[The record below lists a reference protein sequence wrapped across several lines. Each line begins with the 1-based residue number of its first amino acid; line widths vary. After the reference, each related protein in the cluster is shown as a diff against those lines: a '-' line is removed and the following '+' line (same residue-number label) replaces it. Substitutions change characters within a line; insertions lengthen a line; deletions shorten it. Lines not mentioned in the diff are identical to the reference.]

1 MWWSTISEP
10 ICPVSLHWTKLIFL
24 CTVTISFQL
33 SWWGV
38 YIIQVCGTLSS
49 HPLPCTLIL
58 SDSNMRSCAYSYSLS
73 EFICSLALFCLEN
86 DDSFKFSTNSAYVT
100 NLPFFSMKSL
110 SFGRCMVFHLGLN
123 RPKSLTV
130 FKLSSCGSLC

>member
-33 SWWGV
+33 PWWGV

-49 HPLPCTLIL
+49 HPLPYTLIL
-58 SDSNMRSCAYSYSLS
+58 SDSNMRSCAYCYSLS
-73 EFICSLALFCLEN
+73 EFICSLALLCLEN
-86 DDSFKFSTNSAYVT
+86 DNSFKFSTN
-100 NLPFFSMKSL
+100 LPFFPMKSL
-110 SFGRCMVFHLGLN
+110 SFGRCMVFPLGLN
-123 RPKSLTV
+123 SPKSLTV